1 MRAPELIEALAHAS
15 PERGA
20 PAPTLAGMSIATP
33 RSTQPTRRTGV
44 ALAACAFALPPVG
57 PELTLDI
64 QLTPA
69 GAFRP
74 SDGREMSVPAWHIDQ
89 AVAARVMERFNA
101 RLNPPVVDYEHQT
114 LHKETNGQPAPAAAW
129 MRALQWRDTGLWAS
143 VELTSRAAELIQAGE
158 YRYVSPVFRY
168 DENTGDVL
176 AIEMAAFTNHPAIDG
191 MEPLARRAA
200 ATFGFS
206 DPDKDHSMNPLLKA
220 ILAALAL
227 PETTTED
234 QAIAACAALRPK
246 LDTLDQLATTLGT
259 APEGAVAA
267 CSALKTRAAAVP
279 DPAKYVPVG
288 VVEEIKGQLA
298 ALSAE
303 NIDRKVNELV
313 DQGLA
318 DGRLLPAQKDWATG
332 LGKSDIASLTSYLG
346 TAQPLAALSATQT
359 GGRRPA
365 GGKDENGLTADELAV
380 CSATGIDPKDF
391 AASKPKA

>member
-1 MRAPELIEALAHAS
+1 MSTAS
-15 PERGA
+15 PRFK
-20 PAPTLAGMSIATP
+20 PSP
-33 RSTQPTRRTGV
+33 RRTGV
-44 ALAACAFALPPVG
+44 ALAACAFELPPVG
-57 PELTLDI
+57 PELMLEI

-74 SDGREMSVPAWHIDQ
+74 SDGRDMSVPAWRIDQ
-89 AVAARVMERFNA
+89 VIASQVLERFNA
-101 RLNPPVVDYEHQT
+101 RRNPPVVDYEHQT

-227 PETTTED
+227 PETTTEE
-234 QAIAACAALRPK
+234 QAIAACSALRPK
-246 LDTLDQLATTLGT
+246 LDTLDTLATALGT

-267 CSALKTRAAAVP
+267 CSALKARAAGAP
-279 DPAKYVPVG
+279 DPAKYVPVS
-288 VVEEIKGQLA
+288 VVEDIKGQLA

-303 NIDRKVNELV
+303 NTDRKVSELV

-318 DGRLLPAQKDWATG
+318 DGRLLPAQKDWATD
-332 LGKSDIASLTSYLG
+332 LGRSHLASLTSYLA
-346 TAQPLAALSATQT
+346 TAHPVAALSATQT
-359 GGRRPA
+359 GGRQPA
-365 GGKDENGLTADELAV
+365 GGKDENGLTVDELAI
-380 CSATGIDPKDF
+380 CTATGIDPKDF